1 MIKAK
6 GETAEGQRSP
16 KVLRSSDQASASAVM
31 EGKTRAA
38 PSSASTAGSRG
49 PVLTA
54 MVKMPAATA
63 ARTPRGAF
71 STTKVCHGR
80 RLPALASPMR

>member
-1 MIKAK
+1 
-6 GETAEGQRSP
+6 
-16 KVLRSSDQASASAVM
+16 M
-31 EGKTRAA
+31 EGKTREA
-38 PSSASTAGSRG
+38 PSSASTLGSMG

-80 RLPALASPMR
+80 S